1 MENIMHPNAIEYEQE
16 DIEFEVK
23 YLSSGDL
30 KIAASILYNAYFQ
43 DPLFK
48 DIFKVDE
55 EGYEMRLRSAIR
67 EELNVFWD
75 AKQPMLGVYRAS
87 SLVAVTCLIGPNPD
101 FGHGRYWHWRLRM
114 LLTAGFLGTQNLLA
128 KEKHVRENLPTQ
140 NCHMISFI
148 GVHPQHQDQGIGHI
162 LLAGIN
168 EIIHQDPSS
177 VGVAVYVTLE
187 KCLSFFEDGGFKH
200 VKELQTSGITGRI
213 MYKSMKE
220 LG

>member
-1 MENIMHPNAIEYEQE
+1 MHTNAIEYDQE
-16 DIEFEVK
+16 DIDFEVK

-48 DIFKVDE
+48 DIFKVAE

-87 SLVAVTCLIGPNPD
+87 SLVAVTCLIAPNPD

-114 LLTAGFLGTQNLLA
+114 LLTAGFLGTQSLLA
-128 KEKHVRENLPTQ
+128 KEKHVRENLPTP

-168 EIIHQDPSS
+168 EIIHQHSDSE
-177 VGVAVYVTLE
+177 GVAVYVTLD

-200 VKELQTSGITGRI
+200 VKKLQTAGINGRI
-213 MYKSMKE
+213 MYKCMK
-220 LG
+220 